1 MRKQL
6 RPYQQDALDSI
17 GHLLYSP
24 FPPTVIEASVGS
36 GKSLMIATFLMQ
48 AVDYGRRCLC
58 LTHSCDL
65 IDQNYKTLVNQGG
78 SASLYC
84 AALNSKSMDGDI
96 VFASPQSLC
105 RNLGEEI
112 FDIIVI
118 DECHL
123 VNMHAKDGMFRRII
137 NHYFNNARLA
147 NKYCNVVGLTG
158 TPHRGRTEIVGDSP
172 DYFFKSTA
180 FKITTNELVDQ
191 GFLVRPQFEIAPSGQ
206 EIPFQSLKVRKT
218 GRFDDAQLAAIT
230 ASADTKT
237 KKIMHIL
244 GQRMASEGRGGAFV
258 FCATILQCSIAKEAL
273 DNYGEARI
281 ITANTPTKDRME
293 WLEQA
298 RKGGLRYL
306 LSVNCLLVG
315 VDIPLFDVCCFIR
328 PTESL
333 TLFVQALGRA
343 LRLSPGKISALIM
356 DYAGNIERHQDIDD
370 PLLNEAIQPKEGDQ
384 DYCLEC
390 FDCGTLNKL
399 TARRCIG
406 LSSGKRCSHYFEFK
420 PCPSCQVENDITARH
435 CRACSFEILDHNR
448 KLQLPDNT
456 KLLQVDRVK
465 YQITTT
471 NFTVYY
477 LRKDGDQLYVQA
489 TESFNLT
496 SKKALNV
503 FYGAYI
509 RKQVPTPSKWYMY
522 LHQPEKLREMVSAG
536 IVEPANILV
545 ELPSMKIKKKIFS
558 AECSIN
564 IT

>member
-1 MRKQL
+1 MKQL
-6 RPYQQDALDSI
+6 RPYQQDAIDSI
-17 GHLLYSP
+17 SHLLKSTQ
-24 FPPTVIEASVGS
+24 PPTLIEASVGS
-36 GKSLMIATFLMQ
+36 GKSLMIAEFLMR
-48 AVDYGRRCLC
+48 ANTLGLRSLC

-84 AALNSKSMDGDI
+84 AALNSKSLDGQI

-105 RNLGEEI
+105 RNLGDEH

-147 NKYCNVVGLTG
+147 NKYVNVLGLTG

-191 GFLVRPQFEIAPSGQ
+191 GFLVRPKFEIAPAGQ
-206 EIPFQSLKVRKT
+206 EIPFQSLKVKRT
-218 GRFDDAQLAAIT
+218 GRFDDAQLAAVT

-244 GQRMASEGRGGAFV
+244 GHRMALEDRGGAFV
-258 FCATILQCSIAKEAL
+258 FCATILQCSIAKEVL

-293 WLEQA
+293 WLGLA
-298 RKGGLRYL
+298 RQGSIRFLV
-306 LSVNCLLVG
+306 SVNCLLVG
-315 VDIPLFDVCCFIR
+315 VDIPLFDTCCFVR

-343 LRLSPGKISALIM
+343 LRLSPGKSTALIM
-356 DYAGNIERHQDIDD
+356 DYAGNIERHQDIDS
-370 PLLNEAIQPKEGDQ
+370 PLLNEALQPKEGDN

-406 LSSGKRCSHYFEFK
+406 LSNSKRCNHYFEFK

-435 CRACSFEILDHNR
+435 CRACNFEILDHNR

-456 KLLQVDRVK
+456 QLLHVDRVK
-465 YQITTT
+465 YQITPT

-477 LRKDGDQLYVQA
+477 LRKVDCELFVQA
-489 TESFNLT
+489 TESFYLG
-496 SKKALNV
+496 SKKALNM
-503 FYGAYI
+503 FYGSYV
-509 RKQVPTPSKWYMY
+509 RKQVPTPSKWYMH

-558 AECSIN
+558 VDG
-564 IT
+564 